1 MQSPFD
7 AIKDVDENGREW
19 WNSRR
24 LARLMGYMK
33 YWNFERLMD
42 KVTAFLQ
49 QQKGLDLKDHM
60 VEIEEMAQ
68 LNNGGWRQVKSVV
81 LSRKACMAIASNADQ
96 KKPIVK
102 VARDYFMKDMNS
114 AELAN
119 SVEGN
124 VLIYRSNT
132 GKVNVNV
139 LFSNETFWL
148 SQKRMSELFNVTI
161 PDIVYHLRQ
170 INESGEVQL
179 SAAIKKF

>member
-1 MQSPFD
+1 MNNQDNTLFAQEEMQSPFD

-42 KVTAFLQ
+42 KVSAFLQ

-81 LSRKACMAIASNADQ
+81 LS
-96 KKPIVK
+96 
-102 VARDYFMKDMNS
+102 
-114 AELAN
+114 
-119 SVEGN
+119 
-124 VLIYRSNT
+124 
-132 GKVNVNV
+132 
-139 LFSNETFWL
+139 
-148 SQKRMSELFNVTI
+148 
-161 PDIVYHLRQ
+161 
-170 INESGEVQL
+170 
-179 SAAIKKF
+179 